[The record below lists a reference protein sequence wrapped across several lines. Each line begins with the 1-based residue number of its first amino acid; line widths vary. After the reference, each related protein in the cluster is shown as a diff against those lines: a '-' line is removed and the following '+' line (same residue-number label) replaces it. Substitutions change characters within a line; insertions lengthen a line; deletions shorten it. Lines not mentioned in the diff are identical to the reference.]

1 MVQVGGVNGTSG
13 WGHWKETKWS
23 SPSPTTYCMSG
34 WGQSR
39 FLLYCMSGCGQSRFL
54 LYSKYAE
61 NPDWFVLYECP
72 SEDLPNGLINAS
84 AIQVRGVAG
93 EGVAGEGC
101 DR

>member
-1 MVQVGGVNGTSG
+1 
-13 WGHWKETKWS
+13 
-23 SPSPTTYCMSG
+23 MSG

-39 FLLYCMSGCGQSRFL
+39 FLLYCMSGCGQSCFL

-61 NPDWFVLYECP
+61 NPDWFVLSERP

-93 EGVAGEGC
+93 EGCG
-101 DR
+101 R